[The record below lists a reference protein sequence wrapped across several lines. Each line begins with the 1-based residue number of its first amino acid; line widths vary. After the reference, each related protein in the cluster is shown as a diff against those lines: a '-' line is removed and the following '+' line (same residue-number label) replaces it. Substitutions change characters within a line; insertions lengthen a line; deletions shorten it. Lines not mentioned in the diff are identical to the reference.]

1 MVDDL
6 FQRTQAMFDL
16 PKGVVY
22 LDGNS
27 LGAMP
32 RSARDRVGRELDE
45 SWRRDLIR
53 AWNSAGWID
62 LPARVGDR
70 IGALIGA
77 PKGSVVAGD
86 STSINLFKA
95 LTAALELAEPR
106 RVILSDSGNFPTD
119 LYVAEGVCRLLAR
132 RHELKIVDPEA
143 VDGAIDERVAV
154 LMLTEVDYR
163 TGRRHDMRSLTKKAQ
178 ACGAV
183 VIWDLAHSAG
193 ALPVDMVGCGAEF
206 AVGCGYKYLN
216 GGPGAPAFIYVRPD
230 LQPRIA
236 PALSGWMGHAAPFAF
251 ELGYRPAP
259 TIDRMR
265 AGTPPILS
273 MAALDA
279 ALDVFD
285 GVDMLAVRE
294 RSMALCE
301 DFIRRIE
308 AARPELRL
316 ASPRDPARRG
326 SQVSFR
332 FGDGYAVMQALI
344 ARGVIGDF
352 RAPDVM
358 RFGFAPLYIGFAE
371 VEAAARLVVEVL
383 RDRLWDR
390 PEYHARNK
398 VT

>member
-1 MVDDL
+1 MIDDL
-6 FQRTQAMFDL
+6 FQRTRAMFDL

-32 RSARDRVGRELDE
+32 RSARERVHRELDE
-45 SWRRDLIR
+45 NWGQELIR

-70 IGALIGA
+70 IGALINA
-77 PKGSVVAGD
+77 PKDSVIAGD

-95 LTAALELAEPR
+95 LTAALELAAPR
-106 RVILSDSGNFPTD
+106 KVILSDGGNFPTD
-119 LYVAEGVCRLLAR
+119 LYVAEGVCRLLGR
-132 RHELKIVDPEA
+132 GHELKIVDPDA
-143 VDGAIDERVAV
+143 VGNALDEPVAV

-163 TGRRHDMRSLTKKAQ
+163 TGRRHDMRLLTEKAKTL
-178 ACGAV
+178 GV
-183 VIWDLAHSAG
+183 LTVWDLAHSAG
-193 ALPVDMVGCGAEF
+193 AFPVDLAGCGVDF
-206 AVGCGYKYLN
+206 AVGCGYKHLN
-216 GGPGAPAFIYVRPD
+216 GGPGAPGFVYVRPD
-230 LQPRIA
+230 LQAGVA

-251 ELGYRPAP
+251 ELSYRPAAAV
-259 TIDRMR
+259 DRLR

-279 ALDVFD
+279 ALDVFE
-285 GVDMLAVRE
+285 GVDMRTLQQ
-294 RSMALCE
+294 RSIMLSE

-308 AARPELRL
+308 AECPELQL
-316 ASPRDPARRG
+316 ASPRDPAKRG

-332 FGDGYAVMQALI
+332 FRAGYAAMQALI

-358 RFGFAPLYIGFAE
+358 RFGFTPLYIGFSD
-371 VEAAARLVVEVL
+371 VEMAARTLVEIVG
-383 RDRLWDR
+383 RRLWDR
-390 PEYHARNK
+390 PEYYARNK